1 MPEPDER
8 TEVPHDPVRCPH
20 CQTTRLKVLKKID
33 RIETLYGNALMNRM
47 RARRGDT
54 LYHCVFCRLQFYD
67 PRKPG
72 STPAPRNSAN
82 EDTAA
87 EKSEPEAVLTAAS
100 SALAPFAPAAA
111 APAPSAPAPAG
122 PAPAAAPSALALAVA
137 PAPTMPVPSA
147 PVNGG
152 PPDNRTS
159 GTNLTARV
167 RIRGS
172 IHSAEDLFIDGRMDG
187 TLVLKEHRLT
197 IGGNGMVK
205 AEVRAAEV
213 EILGT
218 FNGNS
223 RATGSVI
230 LRAGAKVAG
239 DIRAGDIV
247 IHDGAQF
254 KGSVELV
261 REQPRLPLG

>member
-1 MPEPDER
+1 MPEPDAG
-8 TEVPHDPVRCPH
+8 TEVPDDPVRCPH
-20 CQTTRLKVLKKID
+20 CQTTRLTVLKKLD

-54 LYHCVFCRLQFYD
+54 IYHCVYCRLQFYD

-72 STPAPRNSAN
+72 TAPAPQKSGG
-82 EDTAA
+82 EDASP
-87 EKSEPEAVLTAAS
+87 EKSEPEAVLTAVPPARVQTAPAPTAPAPAPTRPTPVTPAPAT
-100 SALAPFAPAAA
+100 SALA
-111 APAPSAPAPAG
+111 APAPAAPA
-122 PAPAAAPSALALAVA
+122 
-137 PAPTMPVPSA
+137 
-147 PVNGG
+147 NGG
-152 PPDNRTS
+152 PPATPAR
-159 GTNLTARV
+159 GTNLTAGI

-172 IHSAEDLFIDGRMDG
+172 VHSAEDLYIDGRIDG
-187 TLVLKEHRLT
+187 SLVLKEHRLT
-197 IGGNGMVK
+197 IGENAMVK

-223 RATGSVI
+223 RATGKVV
-230 LRAGAKVAG
+230 LRAGAKVVG
-239 DIRAGDIV
+239 DIQAGDIV
-247 IHDGAQF
+247 IEDGAEF

>member
-1 MPEPDER
+1 MPEPDEG
-8 TEVPHDPVRCPH
+8 TEVPDDQVRCPH
-20 CQTTRLKVLKKID
+20 CQTTRLTVLKKLD
-33 RIETLYGNALMNRM
+33 RIETLYGSALMNRM

-72 STPAPRNSAN
+72 SGPAPRNSAN

-87 EKSEPEAVLTAAS
+87 EKSEPEAALT
-100 SALAPFAPAAA
+100 A
-111 APAPSAPAPAG
+111 APAPPAPV
-122 PAPAAAPSALALAVA
+122 PA
-137 PAPTMPVPSA
+137 A

-152 PPDNRTS
+152 PPATS
-159 GTNLTARV
+159 AIGTNLTAGV

-172 IHSAEDLFIDGRMDG
+172 LHSGEDLFIDGRVDG

-197 IGGNGMVK
+197 IGENAMVR

-223 RATGSVI
+223 RATGKVV
-230 LRAGAKVAG
+230 LRAGAKVVG
-239 DIRAGDIV
+239 DIKAGDIV
-247 IHDGAQF
+247 IEDGAQF
-254 KGSVELV
+254 KGSLELV